1 MFCTVLMGKH
11 LFRTTWS
18 ILLLTVVTTLHS
30 EESPEKEEIGFTIQS
45 GEDREIRWGVKFSVG
60 EEKDLSEEEKARL
73 FEETIFPRVLRDAK
87 AGKNPEVWQ
96 IGFFYLDGQGT
107 EANQEKAEAAF
118 RRGLEFNHPEGLI
131 FLVDYLQELG
141 VVARS
146 EPARRDEYFR
156 RAESISLELLEAGFP
171 AASRSAIYLAKAH
184 LFGWYDLEVDPGK
197 AESILRAV
205 EKATPDNPSCQIWL
219 AKVFIEE
226 KRYPEAFDY
235 AKSAQ
240 ATFESIGERTA
251 EIQEELKL
259 SRAVKITAAVLG
271 GEISKIDPEEFMNIS
286 KESLGLT
293 GKRAWLVPMILLLVL
308 CFLLWRTRKA
318 WAEEEGGGPGLRLS
332 VMWLSAAV
340 LAAGIGF
347 NIRLP
352 GLDNGVGHWIGAIMV
367 TIICLVAMTMVGWPR
382 YFGSGPLFH
391 GIKPILKGLLIIV
404 VGIVGMQLVAAGY
417 GVLYKM
423 VLGKALDQQLVSLFL
438 KSENLV
444 QLAGTVLIVGIAI
457 PFYEEI
463 FFRGF
468 LYESLERKWNP
479 KVALVWS
486 SIIFAIVHGLTF
498 FVPLLF
504 LSFALGWL
512 RRKNGNL
519 RMCFF
524 LHAANNSF
532 AVLVGYFNQA
542 G

>member
-1 MFCTVLMGKH
+1 MGKH

-18 ILLLTVVTTLHS
+18 ILLLAVVTTLHS

-73 FEETIFPRVLRDAK
+73 FEETIFPRVLRDAN

-107 EANQEKAEAAF
+107 GANQEKAEAAF

-141 VVARS
+141 VVARA

-156 RAESISLELLEAGFP
+156 RAESIALELLEAGFP

-240 ATFESIGERTA
+240 ATFEDIGERTA

-293 GKRAWLVPMILLLVL
+293 GKRAWFVPVILLLVL

-382 YFGSGPLFH
+382 YFGSRPLVH

-438 KSENLV
+438 KSENPV
-444 QLAGTVLIVGIAI
+444 QLAGTVFIVGIAI

-479 KVALVWS
+479 RVALIWS

>member
-1 MFCTVLMGKH
+1 MGKH
-11 LFRTTWS
+11 LFVSAWT
-18 ILLLTVVTTLHS
+18 LLLLAVVTTLRS

-45 GEDREIRWGVKFSVG
+45 GEDREIRWGVKFPAG
-60 EEKDLSEEEKARL
+60 QERELSEEEKTRL

-87 AGKNPEVWQ
+87 AGKDPEVWQ

-107 EANQEKAEAAF
+107 EANQEKAEDAF
-118 RRGLEFNHPEGLI
+118 RRGLEFDHPEGLI
-131 FLVDYLQELG
+131 FLVDYLQEMG
-141 VVARS
+141 VVARD
-146 EPARRDEYFR
+146 EPAKRDEYFR
-156 RAESISLELLEAGFP
+156 RAETISLELLEAGFP

-184 LFGWYDLEVDPGK
+184 LFGWYELEADPGR

-205 EKATPDNPSCQIWL
+205 EKAFPDNPSCQIWL

-235 AKSAQ
+235 AEKAQ
-240 ATFESIGERTA
+240 ATFERV
-251 EIQEELKL
+251 EEKSEAMEEEWKL

-271 GEISKIDPEEFMNIS
+271 GEISKIDPEEFLEIS
-286 KESLGLT
+286 KQSLGLT
-293 GKRAWLVPMILLLVL
+293 GKMAWSVPAILLLVL
-308 CFLLWRTRKA
+308 GFLLWRTRKA
-318 WAEEEGGGPGLRLS
+318 WASEDGGGPGLRLS
-332 VMWLSAAV
+332 IMWLSAAV

-367 TIICLVAMTMVGWPR
+367 TIICLIAMTMAGWPR

-404 VGIVGMQLVAAGY
+404 AGIVGMQIVAAGY

-438 KSENLV
+438 KSENLI

-479 KVALVWS
+479 GVALIGS